1 MSCKSRRI
9 NNLLYLIKEI
19 IKFKGIGDKA
29 ATLLVESGTVN
40 SLVDL
45 FKPIKAPEGV
55 SQDLVDNLVTTM
67 RTISLTGLIS
77 ILGIPGLG
85 ATTARKMLYEVK
97 TLPNLIQIL
106 NNQQQV
112 MMLDIPEYVKA
123 SIVKWYANPESQ
135 QLLRELVELNISSWM

>member
-1 MSCKSRRI
+1 V
-9 NNLLYLIKEI
+9 
-19 IKFKGIGDKA
+19 GDKA
-29 ATLLVESGTVN
+29 ATALVESGAVN

-55 SQDLVDNLVTTM
+55 SQDLIDGLVATM
-67 RTISLTGLIS
+67 RTVSLTGLIS

-97 TLPNLIQIL
+97 TLPNFIQIL
-106 NNQQQV
+106 NNPQQV
-112 MMLDIPEYVKA
+112 MMLDIPEYVKT

-135 QLLRELVELNISSWM
+135 QLLRELVELDISSWM

>member
-1 MSCKSRRI
+1 
-9 NNLLYLIKEI
+9 LLYLIKEI

-29 ATLLVESGTVN
+29 ATALVESGAVN
-40 SLVDL
+40 GLADL

-55 SQDLVDNLVTTM
+55 SQDLIDNLVATM

-97 TLPNLIQIL
+97 TLPNFVHIL
-106 NNQQQV
+106 NNPHQV
-112 MMLDIPEYVKA
+112 MMLDIPEYVKM

-135 QLLRELVELNISSWM
+135 QLLRDLIALGMPNWL